1 MTLFL
6 LTSTTITSPAHAKL
20 SQRLCYSYQTG
31 TFQTALRSNRFHRAH
46 RPRARCAATAASDQD
61 TPRVTSLEYPFRPY
75 FPIYYNDV
83 YEVDL
88 PPGHRFPMEK
98 YRKVRMA
105 LQDRIMSIAEENRKV
120 DCATTQQLE
129 TTHHPTY
136 ISRYLSGKLTE
147 RENRNIGFPWSEKH
161 VRRSLSSV
169 GGTVAA
175 ALSAWEE
182 FVRRRTR
189 IQTLEQH
196 SLLNHE
202 STSHHTNKDHWLC
215 WAAHVAGGTHH
226 AFSDYGEGFC
236 IFSDIAVAAN
246 VLLRTYG
253 EQSPQS
259 MINPLSTIRRILIID
274 LDVHQGNG
282 NAALFR
288 ENDRVKTFSM
298 HCVANYF
305 SEKQHSD
312 LDVEMPAGCD
322 DETYL
327 STLRH
332 WLRRIEE
339 HNYDNDEDTSK
350 RKFDVIFYQAGV
362 DIHHA
367 DRLGK
372 LSITSK
378 GITRRNSLVF
388 EFANRMG
395 SPLIICMGGG
405 YPKGDDWTP
414 ILEAHTG
421 VYWEAHQ
428 FLSSVRNKS

>member
-1 MTLFL
+1 
-6 LTSTTITSPAHAKL
+6 
-20 SQRLCYSYQTG
+20 
-31 TFQTALRSNRFHRAH
+31 
-46 RPRARCAATAASDQD
+46 
-61 TPRVTSLEYPFRPY
+61 
-75 FPIYYNDV
+75 
-83 YEVDL
+83 
-88 PPGHRFPMEK
+88 MEK

-105 LQDRIMSIAEENRKV
+105 LQDRIMAIADENQFRV
-120 DCATTQQLE
+120 SPLATTQQLE

-147 RENRNIGFPWSEKH
+147 RENRNIGFPWSKKH
-161 VRRSLSSV
+161 VTRSLSSV

-175 ALSAWEE
+175 ALSHSSERE
-182 FVRRRTR
+182 SNL
-189 IQTLEQH
+189 QTQN
-196 SLLNHE
+196 NH
-202 STSHHTNKDHWLC
+202 HLC

-246 VLLRTYG
+246 VLLQTYG
-253 EQSPQS
+253 EESS
-259 MINPLSTIRRILIID
+259 RRILIID

-282 NAALFR
+282 NAVLFR
-288 ENDRVKTFSM
+288 ENERVKTFSV

-305 SEKQHSD
+305 SEKQQSD
-312 LDVEMPAGCD
+312 LDVEMPVGCD

-327 STLRH
+327 STVRH

-339 HNYDNDEDTSK
+339 YNYDNDEDSRK
-350 RKFDVIFYQAGV
+350 KKFDVIFYQAGV

-372 LSITSK
+372 LSITSD

-388 EFANRMG
+388 DFANRMG

-414 ILEAHTG
+414 ILDAHTG

-428 FLSSVRNKS
+428 FLSALTAPAVV